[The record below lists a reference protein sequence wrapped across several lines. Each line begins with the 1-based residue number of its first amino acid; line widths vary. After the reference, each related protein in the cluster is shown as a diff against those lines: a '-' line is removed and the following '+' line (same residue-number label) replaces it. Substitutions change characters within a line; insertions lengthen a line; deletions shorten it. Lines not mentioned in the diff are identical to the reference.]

1 MKRIPCPMCDK
12 TFKNQ
17 SGLSW
22 HYIHIHS
29 EAISEVIAVSDDLS
43 ERTVAIVQDQAP
55 EESEDTV
62 TQPGDLDT
70 EEQVS
75 LNDVKLML
83 DKLETT
89 VHNLQNQV
97 TQSQSR
103 FDGYE
108 QRLREIAEK
117 QTNFALLEGRIKE
130 LAAEMVSQ
138 RTHLDSVRRLVWT
151 LDVDHRKQPITR
163 DFFTKKPTQDEI
175 AQARHNLRTF
185 LGKDP
190 IFFGG

>member
-1 MKRIPCPMCDK
+1 MARISCPKCVK

-22 HYIHIHS
+22 HNIHIHS
-29 EAISEVIAVSDDLS
+29 EAIAVSDDLS
-43 ERTVAIVQDQAP
+43 ERTSAMAQDQAP
-55 EESEDTV
+55 GESE
-62 TQPGDLDT
+62 DT

-75 LNDVKLML
+75 LNDVKLVL

-89 VHNLQNQV
+89 IQDLQNQV
-97 TQSQSR
+97 TQSQTR

-130 LAAEMVSQ
+130 LATEMGSM
-138 RTHLDSVRRLVWT
+138 RTHLDSVRRLVGT

-163 DFFTKKPTQDEI
+163 DIFTKKPTQDEI
-175 AQARHNLRTF
+175 VQARHDLRTF
-185 LGKDP
+185 LG
-190 IFFGG
+190 INQILFGG

>member
-1 MKRIPCPMCDK
+1 MKRIPCPICDQ

-17 SGLSW
+17 SGFSW

-29 EAISEVIAVSDDLS
+29 EAIAVSDDLS
-43 ERTVAIVQDQAP
+43 ERSAAMVQDQEP
-55 EESEDTV
+55 GESDDTV
-62 TQPGDLDT
+62 TEPGDLDT

-83 DKLETT
+83 DKLEST
-89 VHNLQNQV
+89 VQILQNQI
-97 TQSQSR
+97 TQPQAR

-108 QRLREIAEK
+108 QRLREITEK
-117 QTNFALLEGRIKE
+117 QTNFALFKGRIKE
-130 LAAEMVSQ
+130 LEAEQESM
-138 RTHLDSVRRLVWT
+138 RTHLDSVRMLVWT

-163 DFFTKKPTQDEI
+163 DFFTMKPTQDEI

-185 LGKDP
+185 LGINP